1 MEKFKNSSIGDK
13 IFYIIITVIL
23 TLFFIAVLY
32 PCIYVVSASISSG
45 SAINAGKVVFLP
57 VGFSLKSYE
66 MILSDVD
73 VWRSFLNSIFYTVVG
88 TAFSVT
94 MTVCAAYCLS
104 RKDFPGGKIIMLL
117 FTFVML
123 FSGGI
128 IPHYLLVSNLGIRDT
143 IWAVLLPGA
152 LSTHNLIVAR
162 SYIENSIPHEL
173 FESAMVDGCTDI
185 GYFLRIVLPLSK
197 SIIAVLVLFFGISR
211 WNEYFRPMLYL
222 QSRELYPLTLIVR
235 EYLVMGSMNA
245 SNIKDPEV
253 AAQRTEMLAGLR
265 YALIVISTAPIMM
278 LYPFIQKY
286 LVKGIMIGS
295 VKG

>member
-73 VWRSFLNSIFYTVVG
+73 VWRSFLNSIFYTVAG
-88 TAFSVT
+88 TAFSVV

-104 RKDFPGGKIIMLL
+104 RKDFPGGKIVMLL

>member
-88 TAFSVT
+88 TAFSVV

-104 RKDFPGGKIIMLL
+104 RKDFPGGKIVMLM

>member
-1 MEKFKNSSIGDK
+1 MDKFRESTIGDK
-13 IFYIIITVIL
+13 IFYIIITIIL
-23 TLFFIAVLY
+23 TVFFIAVLY

-66 MILSDVD
+66 MILSDMD
-73 VWRSFLNSIFYTVVG
+73 VWHSFLNSIFYTVVG
-88 TAFSVT
+88 TGFSVV

-104 RKDFPGGKIIMLL
+104 RKDFPGGKIVMLL

-128 IPHYLLVSNLGIRDT
+128 IPQYMLVSNLGIRDT

-162 SYIENSIPHEL
+162 SYMENSIPHEM
-173 FESAMVDGCTDI
+173 FEAAMVDGCSDI
-185 GYFLRIVLPLSK
+185 GYFTRIVLPLSK

-211 WNEYFRPMLYL
+211 WNEYFKPMLYL
-222 QSRELYPLTLIVR
+222 QTRELYPLTLIVR

-253 AAQRTEMLAGLR
+253 AARRTEMLAGLR